1 MADLN
6 QRIIAAVH
14 PVAGVCVPDLYLGEQ
29 ETYCTFNFT
38 ELPEGLGD
46 NGMRAVRYLVQ
57 VHLFLPLKAE
67 SVTIRRQLRAA
78 LLAAD
83 FSPPSITNATD
94 DLSQHY
100 VYEFEDVGGLADG

>member
-6 QRIIAAVH
+6 QRIIEAVG

-57 VHLFLPLKAE
+57 VAE
-67 SVTIRRQLRAA
+67 SVAIRRQLRAA

-83 FSPPSITNATD
+83 FTPPSITNATD
-94 DLSQHY
+94 ELSQHY

>member
-6 QRIIAAVH
+6 QRIIEAVG

-57 VHLFLPLKAE
+57 VHLFLPLKAK
-67 SVTIRRQLRAA
+67 SVALRHQLRDALMAA
-78 LLAAD
+78 GFTAQT
-83 FSPPSITNATD
+83 ITNATD
-94 DLSQHY
+94 KVSQHY